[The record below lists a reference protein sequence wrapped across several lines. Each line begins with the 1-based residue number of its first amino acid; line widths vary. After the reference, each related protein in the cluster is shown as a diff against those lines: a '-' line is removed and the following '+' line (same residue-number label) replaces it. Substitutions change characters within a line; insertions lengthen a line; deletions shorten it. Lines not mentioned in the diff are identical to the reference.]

1 MSETTNASAVAD
13 EGTFTVRR
21 TIQINATLEKVW
33 AAITEPALISQ
44 WFGRAEFAGSGPGA
58 VGTLSWDDHGSFPVR
73 IEAVDAPRSITYRW
87 SNDDALGTPPETLD
101 EATSTVFTFTLKAMD
116 VGTQLTVVETG
127 FENTSD
133 PIANLNDHRGGWNS
147 ELDELVALLEG
158 SA

>member
-21 TIQINATLEKVW
+21 TIQINATPEKVW

-58 VGTLSWDDHGSFPVR
+58 VGTLTWDDHGSFPVR

-101 EATSTVFTFTLKAMD
+101 EATSTVFTFSLEAMD

-127 FENTSD
+127 FENTSA
-133 PIANLNDHRGGWNS
+133 PIANLDDHRDGWNS

>member
-21 TIQINATLEKVW
+21 TIQINATPEKVW
-33 AAITEPALISQ
+33 AAITEPTLISQ

-58 VGTLSWDDHGSFPVR
+58 VGTLTWDDHGSFPVR

-87 SNDDALGTPPETLD
+87 SNDDALGTIPDALD
-101 EATSTVFTFTLKAMD
+101 EATSTVFTFTLEAMD
-116 VGTQLTVVETG
+116 VGTQLSVIETG
-127 FENTSD
+127 FENTTD
-133 PIANLNDHRGGWNS
+133 PAANLEDHRTGWNA

>member
-1 MSETTNASAVAD
+1 MSESTNASAVAD

-21 TIQINATLEKVW
+21 TIQINATPEKVW

-58 VGTLSWDDHGSFPVR
+58 VGTLTWDDHGSFPVR

-87 SNDDALGTPPETLD
+87 SNDDALGDIPDELD
-101 EATSTVFTFTLKAMD
+101 VEHSTVFTFTLEP
-116 VGTQLTVVETG
+116 VEGGTQLTVVESG

-133 PIANLNDHRGGWNS
+133 AAANLEFHRQGWDS
-147 ELDELVALLEG
+147 ELDELVALVEG
-158 SA
+158 VS